1 MRGVDQGGDELDG
14 GGGHAAGDEEG
25 GAGHGGFEGEEGAG
39 RIGVVR
45 HGEMW
50 LCEIK
55 QNMRVK
61 RKDVFNSCEASQGG
75 SQG

>member
-1 MRGVDQGGDELDG
+1 
-14 GGGHAAGDEEG
+14 
-25 GAGHGGFEGEEGAG
+25 
-39 RIGVVR
+39 
-45 HGEMW
+45 MW